1 MKKVFTA
8 EEIKKLEQMT
18 CEQKQQDEIEI
29 MYQAGYVLAKDFL
42 SRVMPNIN
50 EEIAVISNV
59 GNNGGDALVMFLEL
73 EKLGYNVKAYLFGN
87 LDNASIAY
95 IHYLGLVK
103 KYLEIRD
110 LVEFKKQMSN
120 AKYII
125 DGIFGIG
132 LDRDVSGDLK
142 FIIKTIN
149 DLEKVVYA
157 IDLPSGIHPDSGLAM
172 GIAMK
177 ACYTGVIGNYKLGNF
192 LNDALDYHGDI
203 NLLDIGLLEGYSDVY
218 YLDLKEANIARE
230 RIHNSN
236 KYTYGHNAY
245 IGSSVLPGA
254 INMSALA
261 ALKTG
266 TGLVEVFYDGDI
278 IRFNQ
283 DIIYHKFDESLDM
296 SKFDAIVFGPGIS
309 QIYQP
314 YQEMIDR
321 YADKKKM
328 LIDAGGLKYLS
339 KDKKYENVIITP
351 HIGEL
356 SAFTKMSKEEISQN
370 PISCLRKLAKNG
382 LTVVLKGP
390 TTIVQGQ
397 RYTYLLQ
404 AKNTGLATAG
414 TGDVLAGIISS
425 YMVDDSLVNACVR
438 GVAVHSIAAEYA
450 KQKFGEVS
458 MTASDLIDN
467 LYKVWVR
474 KR

>member
-1 MKKVFTA
+1 
-8 EEIKKLEQMT
+8 
-18 CEQKQQDEIEI
+18 
-29 MYQAGYVLAKDFL
+29 
-42 SRVMPNIN
+42 
-50 EEIAVISNV
+50 
-59 GNNGGDALVMFLEL
+59 
-73 EKLGYNVKAYLFGN
+73 
-87 LDNASIAY
+87 
-95 IHYLGLVK
+95 
-103 KYLEIRD
+103 
-110 LVEFKKQMSN
+110 
-120 AKYII
+120 
-125 DGIFGIG
+125 
-132 LDRDVSGDLK
+132 
-142 FIIKTIN
+142 
-149 DLEKVVYA
+149 
-157 IDLPSGIHPDSGLAM
+157 
-172 GIAMK
+172 
-177 ACYTGVIGNYKLGNF
+177 
-192 LNDALDYHGDI
+192 
-203 NLLDIGLLEGYSDVY
+203 
-218 YLDLKEANIARE
+218 
-230 RIHNSN
+230 
-236 KYTYGHNAY
+236 
-245 IGSSVLPGA
+245 
-254 INMSALA
+254 
-261 ALKTG
+261 
-266 TGLVEVFYDGDI
+266 
-278 IRFNQ
+278 
-283 DIIYHKFDESLDM
+283 M

-314 YQEMIDR
+314 YQEMIDKF
-321 YADKKKM
+321 ADKKKM

-382 LTVVLKGP
+382 LTLVLKGP